1 MRRVE
6 VRSGSHPGQLLG
18 TLPMPDLQPSW
29 TYPVCKAK
37 RATTP
42 QALLRA
48 ASASAK
54 PETLTL
60 ELHKFSVI
68 VDGRAVTGIALKA
81 DGVPLEKL
89 RRIPGFIEAKPAD
102 SDLANI
108 ALATPS
114 FQQKGSS

>member
-6 VRSGSHPGQLLG
+6 VRCCCQPARLLG
-18 TLPMPDLQPSW
+18 TLPMPDRQPSW
-29 TYPVCKAK
+29 TYPVCKAP

-48 ASASAK
+48 ASSGAK

-60 ELHKFSVI
+60 ELHKFELI
-68 VDGRAVTGIALKA
+68 VDGRPATGIALKA

-89 RRIPGFIEAKPAD
+89 RRIPGFIEAKPSD
-102 SDLANI
+102 SDTANL

>member
-6 VRSGSHPGQLLG
+6 VRCCCQPARLLG
-18 TLPMPDLQPSW
+18 TLPIPDNAQSW
-29 TYPVCKAK
+29 SYPVCKAS
-37 RATTP
+37 RVTSP

-48 ASASAK
+48 ASAGAK

-60 ELHKFSVI
+60 ELQKFAVI
-68 VDGRAVTGIALKA
+68 VDGRSVTGIALKA

-89 RRIPGFIEAKPAD
+89 RRIPGFIEAKPSD

-114 FQQKGSS
+114 LQQKGSS